1 MVMILVVCG
10 AGASSTFLAS
20 RIRKLAS
27 QRGLDLTAKAA
38 STEDVAA
45 RLPEAGLLL
54 VGPHLEAS
62 FADLE
67 RQASDHHV
75 PASLL
80 PSTAFGPT
88 GAEDALARAISLL
101 KMTDL
106 NTTDLNNADSKS
118 TDLNNTEETTN
129 A

>member
-20 RIRKLAS
+20 RIRKLAEK
-27 QRGLDLTAKAA
+27 RGLDLTARAA

-45 RLPEAGLLL
+45 RLPDAGLLL

-62 FADLE
+62 FPELE
-67 RQASDHHV
+67 ARAASHNI

-88 GAEDALARAISLL
+88 GAEDALARAVSLL
-101 KMTDL
+101 GI
-106 NTTDLNNADSKS
+106 S
-118 TDLNNTEETTN
+118 TNGITAPEGTPH

>member
-20 RIRKLAS
+20 RIRKLAEN
-27 QRGLDLTAKAA
+27 RGLDITAKAA

-54 VGPHLEAS
+54 VGPHLESS
-62 FADLE
+62 FALLE
-67 RQASDHHV
+67 AQAAQANI

-101 KMTDL
+101 S
-106 NTTDLNNADSKS
+106 TTTEGSVPNA
-118 TDLNNTEETTN
+118 
-129 A
+129 